1 VSAAASTPLRRAL
14 VLALLAGAL
23 GLVAVRMVARREAE
37 IDARI
42 GQLGS
47 VVVVARDV
55 PAGRTLRPADLAY
68 RTMPL
73 RWAPP
78 RTLSAAE
85 DAVGLRTVV
94 ALGRGTP
101 LLQAVLTSTSQQ
113 ASAALASGDRVLEL
127 VAAGSTRLV
136 RPGARV
142 DVVAATT
149 GAGGQARTRVVAE
162 AVEVLEVRD
171 AESDGGDSRVSVT
184 LRVGRDEALAL
195 TAADGGDAALRLLPR
210 AAWDRGALGGAR

>member
-1 VSAAASTPLRRAL
+1 MSAVASTPLRRAL

-23 GLVAVRMVARREAE
+23 GLVAVRSVARREAA

-42 GQLGS
+42 GQLGA
-47 VVVVARDV
+47 VVVVARDL
-55 PAGRTLRPADLAY
+55 PAGRTLKANDLAY

-73 RWAPP
+73 RWVAP

-101 LLQAVLTSTSQQ
+101 LLQAVLTSTTQQ
-113 ASAALASGDRVLEL
+113 ASEALASGDRVLEL

-142 DVVAATT
+142 DVLAATT
-149 GAGGQARTRVVAE
+149 SAGGQARTRVVAE
-162 AVEVLEVRD
+162 AVEVLEVREAD
-171 AESDGGDSRVSVT
+171 SDGGDSRVSVT

-195 TAADGGDAALRLLPR
+195 TAADGGDASLRLLPR
-210 AAWDRGALGGAR
+210 ASWDRGTLGAAR

>member
-1 VSAAASTPLRRAL
+1 MTGVAGTPLRRAV
-14 VLALLAGAL
+14 VLGLLAAAL
-23 GLVAVRMVARREAE
+23 ALVAVRSVARREAA

-42 GQLGS
+42 GPVAS
-47 VVVVARDV
+47 VVVVARDL
-55 PAGRTLRPADLAY
+55 PAGRTLAAADLAY
-68 RTMPL
+68 RSVPL
-73 RWAPP
+73 RWVPP
-78 RTLSAAE
+78 RTVAAAE

-101 LLQAVLTSTSQQ
+101 VLQSVLTSTSQQ

-142 DVVAATT
+142 DVIAASTAAD
-149 GAGGQARTRVVAE
+149 GSARTRVVAE

-171 AESDGGDSRVSVT
+171 AESDGGEPRVSVT
-184 LRVGRDEALAL
+184 LRVGRSEALKLA
-195 TAADGGDAALRLLPR
+195 AADGGDARLRLLPR
-210 AAWDRGALGGAR
+210 ASWDRGALAGGG